1 MKPFTFISAVV
12 FWLIA
17 VAHILRLF
25 GGWEVT
31 LNGMVVPLRVSVLG
45 AVMAAGL
52 AMMLWREMRKERKPT
67 PAASQ
72 RGAVELPMTRRR
84 LRDSV
89 RHVGPVGHVRTQPSP
104 NKHRRNARFP
114 GCT

>member
-45 AVMAAGL
+45 AVLAAGL
-52 AMMLWREMRKERKPT
+52 AGNAQVTDTDPSGFATWPLK
-67 PAASQ
+67 
-72 RGAVELPMTRRR
+72 LPMTRRR
-84 LRDSV
+84 LRNSV
-89 RHVGPVGHVRTQPSP
+89 RHVGLIGHVRTQPCP

>member
-1 MKPFTFISAVV
+1 MKPFTFIAAVV

-45 AVMAAGL
+45 AVLAAGL
-52 AMMLWREMRKERKPT
+52 AMMLWREMRK
-67 PAASQ
+67 
-72 RGAVELPMTRRR
+72 
-84 LRDSV
+84 
-89 RHVGPVGHVRTQPSP
+89 
-104 NKHRRNARFP
+104 
-114 GCT
+114 

>member
-1 MKPFTFISAVV
+1 LDRCIDLASIIKPSPLISLQGRANMKPFTFISAVV

-45 AVMAAGL
+45 AVLAAGL
-52 AMMLWREMRKERKPT
+52 AMMLWREMRK
-67 PAASQ
+67 
-72 RGAVELPMTRRR
+72 
-84 LRDSV
+84 
-89 RHVGPVGHVRTQPSP
+89 
-104 NKHRRNARFP
+104 
-114 GCT
+114 